1 MAIVIDTAVGGSSDE
16 RQATRCVAA
25 QQTKVSAPRF
35 GILKV
40 TPHMHI
46 KKQRLLTPGPTPLYP
61 PALHA
66 MMASDIHHRTED
78 FRKAYRSCLADLKE
92 VMGTA
97 NDVLMF
103 AASGTGAM
111 DATVSNLF
119 SKGDKVI
126 VCVAGKFG
134 ERWAE
139 IAKAYG
145 LDAKVLTVPYGQA
158 VSADQVASALAEDPA
173 VKAVFVQASET
184 STGAAHDVKA
194 MGAAVA
200 RTGAILIVDAITG
213 IGTMPLDI
221 DGWGL
226 DVVIGGS
233 QKAFMIPPGLAFLS
247 ISPKAWKFADTA
259 TLPHYYFN
267 LKKEKKSGDA
277 GESSWTPSTALIL
290 AMAEALRYVKQI
302 GMAHLVENAQ
312 MLAAATRAAVVR
324 LGLDLFAPDSPG
336 SSVTAVRA
344 PAGMDSGIIV
354 KEFKN
359 RFGAIIANGQGSM
372 KGQIFRIA
380 HLGYF
385 DFSDLFAMI
394 AGLEIILNANGF
406 PVTYGTG
413 VAAVQE
419 AYEHA
424 AVKPQPVGA

>member
-1 MAIVIDTAVGGSSDE
+1 MY
-16 RQATRCVAA
+16 
-25 QQTKVSAPRF
+25 
-35 GILKV
+35 
-40 TPHMHI
+40 I

-92 VMGTA
+92 VMGTS

-145 LDAKVLTVPYGQA
+145 LDANVITVPYGQA
-158 VSADQVASALAEDPA
+158 VQPAQVQAALDADPS
-173 VKAVFVQASET
+173 VKGVFLQASET
-184 STGAAHDVKA
+184 STGAAHNVKA
-194 MGAAVA
+194 IAEAV
-200 RTGAILIVDAITG
+200 RKTGAILVVDAITG
-213 IGTMPLDI
+213 LGTMPLDI

-226 DVVIGGS
+226 DIVIGGS

-259 TLPHYYFN
+259 TLPHFYFN
-267 LKKEKKSGDA
+267 FKKEKKSGDA
-277 GESSWTPSTALIL
+277 GESSWTPATSLIL
-290 AMAEALRYVKQI
+290 ALAEALKYVKQI
-302 GMAHLVENAQ
+302 GMAKLVENAEL
-312 MLAAATRAAVVR
+312 LARATRAAASA
-324 LGLDLFAPDSPG
+324 LGLELFSAASPG
-336 SSVTAVRA
+336 SSVTAIKA
-344 PAGMDSGIIV
+344 PAGMDSGVIV
-354 KEFKN
+354 KEFRN
-359 RFGAIIANGQGSM
+359 RFGAVIANGQGSM

-385 DFSDLFAMI
+385 DFADLFAVV
-394 AGLEIILNANGF
+394 AGLEIILNANGHA
-406 PVTYGTG
+406 VKYGSG

-419 AYEHA
+419 IYQAA
-424 AVKPQPVGA
+424 AVKPETVNA

>member
-1 MAIVIDTAVGGSSDE
+1 
-16 RQATRCVAA
+16 
-25 QQTKVSAPRF
+25 
-35 GILKV
+35 
-40 TPHMHI
+40 
-46 KKQRLLTPGPTPLYP
+46 
-61 PALHA
+61 

-92 VMGTA
+92 VMGTS

-119 SKGDKVI
+119 SRGDKVI

-139 IAKAYG
+139 IVKAYG
-145 LDAKVLTVPYGQA
+145 LDAKVITEPYGSA
-158 VSADQVASALAEDPA
+158 VSAAQVEAALAAEPTA
-173 VKAVFVQASET
+173 KAVFVQASET

-194 MGAAVA
+194 MAAAVA
-200 RTGAILIVDAITG
+200 RTGAILVVDAITG
-213 IGTMPLDI
+213 LGTMPLDI

-247 ISPKAWKFADTA
+247 VSPKAWKLTETA
-259 TLPHYYFN
+259 TLPHFYFN

-277 GESSWTPSTALIL
+277 GESSWTPATSLIL
-290 AMAEALRYVKQI
+290 ALAEALKYVKEL
-302 GMAHLVENAQ
+302 GMSNLIENAEL
-312 MLAAATRAAVVR
+312 LAKATRAAAER
-324 LGLDLFAPDSPG
+324 LGLELFSAASPG
-336 SSVTAVRA
+336 SSVTAIKA
-344 PAGMDSGIIV
+344 PAGLDSGVIV
-354 KEFKN
+354 KEFRN

-385 DFSDLFAMI
+385 DFSDLFAMV
-394 AGLEIILNANGF
+394 AGLEIILKANGV
-406 PVTYGTG
+406 PVEYGSG

-419 AYEHA
+419 VYQQAKNA
-424 AVKPQPVGA
+424 